1 MEFSCFTVWR
11 CCQVLPAD
19 SEEKGETG
27 LLIKLWR
34 GVLSVCVG
42 VAVTTFRSYLS
53 TIIIDGHFS
62 MMAKAINFAAG
73 ALLLLG
79 AVRVC
84 YIATIKKDRMWISF
98 CPVM

>member
-1 MEFSCFTVWR
+1 VKRGFFSNFGDWFY
-11 CCQVLPAD
+11 LFAWE
-19 SEEKGETG
+19 S
-27 LLIKLWR
+27 
-34 GVLSVCVG
+34 
-42 VAVTTFRSYLS
+42 VTTFRSYFS

-84 YIATIKKDRMWISF
+84 YIATIKKDRM
-98 CPVM
+98 